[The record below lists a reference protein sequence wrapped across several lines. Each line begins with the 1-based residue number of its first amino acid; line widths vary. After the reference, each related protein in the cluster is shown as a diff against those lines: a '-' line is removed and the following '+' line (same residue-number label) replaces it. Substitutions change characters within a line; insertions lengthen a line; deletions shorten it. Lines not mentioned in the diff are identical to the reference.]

1 MVKKYWAIL
10 FLRLVIAQVL
20 AAAILAGQVP
30 KKSSASPIAVV
41 SQRIAPGR
49 REVRL
54 YKGTELVMLRLAR
67 FSTFME
73 LVVVT
78 PGAGQSKIVENLANH
93 SIAIFR
99 SEKKPDRWE
108 VFEDVR
114 VGAGADILADNVF
127 KVKQVFISSSQS
139 PIELK
144 LDEKT
149 IGLMPGEG
157 LLVL

>member
-54 YKGTELVMLRLAR
+54 YKGTELVQLP
-67 FSTFME
+67 TFME

-78 PGAGQSKIVENLANH
+78 PGAGQSKIVENLANR